1 MGVTGPNGFPC
12 CGQKSVETV
21 EIPGPPWQGLQFSFP
36 HLSLVPLQLE
46 AELMEQNAPYEE
58 DLDLDTVPDLD
69 VVSEKDLDMLQ
80 QELLPAAKPDPEPD
94 LEPAWQAITPE
105 LSSEDTLPQ
114 GYKIES
120 FPSRIEDLPSLQS
133 SAQQSYQTLASSQHR
148 SIRVQ
153 TSKHLFWADKLIQA
167 SEHSLQQ
174 AILRQQV
181 QRGPGQGAEARDT
194 VPSSQSADV
203 LPEQPATELQQTPS
217 PSVSASSPPLQGLGL
232 AELVSLASSLAMA
245 SSSKMDIPS
254 LEQIVKASP
263 KKAEEPPPE
272 PAQATAEDKPEP
284 ESCTETLLEKTP
296 TGEGQQNAQ
305 KQENKTSPGHYLDFS
320 KPGVKRANIEGEV
333 VLLQPPARSSQLQ
346 GAREDSV
353 PGTKKGNPLLLKIH
367 FKLSSPS
374 TPEK

>member
-1 MGVTGPNGFPC
+1 SSAPLSQTAYRRQRGSSHQPAPRLLDKVSVSMGVTGPSGFPC

-21 EIPGPPWQGLQFSFP
+21 EIPNDFSH
-36 HLSLVPLQLE
+36 HLINP
-46 AELMEQNAPYEE
+46 
-58 DLDLDTVPDLD
+58 
-69 VVSEKDLDMLQ
+69 
-80 QELLPAAKPDPEPD
+80 QELQDKEV
-94 LEPAWQAITPE
+94 E
-105 LSSEDTLPQ
+105 
-114 GYKIES
+114 
-120 FPSRIEDLPSLQS
+120 
-133 SAQQSYQTLASSQHR
+133 HR

-153 TSKHLFWADKLIQA
+153 TSKHFWADKLIQA
-167 SEHSLQQ
+167 SEHSQQ
-174 AILRQQV
+174 ALSQQPN
-181 QRGPGQGAEARDT
+181 GPGQGAEARDT
-194 VPSSQSADV
+194 VPSSQSAIV
-203 LPEQPATELQQTPS
+203 LPEQPATNSQTPS
-217 PSVSASSPPLQGLGL
+217 PSVSASAPPLQGIGL

-284 ESCTETLLEKTP
+284 ESCTETLLQKTP